1 MASEKELQARLD
13 HAEAD
18 LRRRDREAA
27 ETKAAAL
34 AAQNATDTATDLAE
48 RMASAAAAREQIR
61 RGAHA
66 SALIAAAD
74 PAAPLDFAALEKL
87 IPNDGSWPAGL
98 DESKF
103 IVTTPPPKERT
114 VITANTIMG
123 KMLDNRRTI

>member
-1 MASEKELQARLD
+1 MPSNQELQVRLD
-13 HAEAD
+13 AGEALLRKHEREQAEA
-18 LRRRDREAA
+18 
-27 ETKAAAL
+27 KAAAT
-34 AAQNATDTATDLAE
+34 AAQNATDLATDLAE

-98 DESKF
+98 DESRF
-103 IVTTPPPKERT
+103 IVTTPLPKERT